1 MSFTD
6 TFYFA
11 PLAQSLVAASIG
23 FCLGWYMR
31 RVLPSRKAALKV
43 KSLVSGDL
51 KLVLVVRN
59 DLGMTKGKVAAQCS
73 HATLGCY
80 QIAMEQCSDV
90 VNMWESAGQMK
101 IVLRAPD
108 YDALKGLQSK
118 ANKAGLPY
126 CLVHDAG
133 HTQVAAGS
141 ATVLG
146 IGPGDSNTIDTIT
159 GHLKLY

>member
-1 MSFTD
+1 MKSFVD
-6 TFYFA
+6 
-11 PLAQSLVAASIG
+11 S
-23 FCLGWYMR
+23 
-31 RVLPSRKAALKV
+31 
-43 KSLVSGDL
+43 DL

-80 QIAMEQCSDV
+80 QMAMEKCPDV
-90 VNMWESAGQMK
+90 VKVWESLGQMK

-108 YDALKGLQSK
+108 YNTLEDLRKK
-118 ANKAGLPY
+118 AYKAGLPH

-133 HTQVAAGS
+133 HTQVAPGS

-146 IGPGDSNTIDTIT
+146 IGPGKKLLLEFDHFLAESTTIDEIT

>member
-1 MSFTD
+1 MD
-6 TFYFA
+6 YFS
-11 PLAQSLVAASIG
+11 PFVQSLVAAGVG
-23 FCLGWYMR
+23 FIAGWYLR
-31 RVLPSRKAALKV
+31 KGCPSKCAVMKM
-43 KSLVSGDL
+43 KSFVDSDL

-80 QIAMEQCSDV
+80 QMAMEKCPDV
-90 VNMWESAGQMK
+90 VKVWESLGQMK

-108 YDALKGLQSK
+108 YNTLEDLRKK
-118 ANKAGLPY
+118 AYKAGLPH

-133 HTQVAAGS
+133 HTQVAPGS

-146 IGPGDSNTIDTIT
+146 IGPAESTTIDEIT